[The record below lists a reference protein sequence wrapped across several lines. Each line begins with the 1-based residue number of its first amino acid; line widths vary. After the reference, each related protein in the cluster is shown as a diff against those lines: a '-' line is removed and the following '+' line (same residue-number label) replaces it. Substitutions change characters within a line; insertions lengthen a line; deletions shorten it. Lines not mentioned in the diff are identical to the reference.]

1 MKVTYFLEV
10 VSSWCY
16 WAEPTWAELQARY
29 AGRVHF
35 SWKIAQMNAGD
46 YAASSEQ
53 CDWFHRRSGLI
64 MRSPFMLN
72 SGWVEPVA
80 PNTFA
85 APNLVA
91 EAARDFGFNGD
102 EIRLALSHAALREGK
117 KALRMEVAVAVA
129 AKAGG
134 KKLNAKKLRARAE
147 SAYVRTRV
155 ETTTRE
161 FHALQVTQRP
171 AFVIEDSIG
180 DRAVFSGL
188 VHLEPLAATIDAMLA
203 DTAAYAAHTAHI
215 GKPPGA

>member
-1 MKVTYFLEV
+1 
-10 VSSWCY
+10 
-16 WAEPTWAELQARY
+16 
-29 AGRVHF
+29 
-35 SWKIAQMNAGD
+35 
-46 YAASSEQ
+46 
-53 CDWFHRRSGLI
+53 
-64 MRSPFMLN
+64 
-72 SGWVEPVA
+72 
-80 PNTFA
+80 
-85 APNLVA
+85 
-91 EAARDFGFNGD
+91 
-102 EIRLALSHAALREGK
+102 
-117 KALRMEVAVAVA
+117 MEVAVAVA

-203 DTAAYAAHTAHI
+203 DTAAYAAHAAHI